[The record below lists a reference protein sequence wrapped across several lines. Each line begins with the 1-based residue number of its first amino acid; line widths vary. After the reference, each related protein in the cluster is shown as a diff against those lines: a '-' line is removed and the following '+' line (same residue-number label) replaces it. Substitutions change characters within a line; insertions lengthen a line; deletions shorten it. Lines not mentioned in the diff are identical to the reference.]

1 MASNSEHDAPQ
12 EQASVADAEQPEGDA
27 PAEQASE
34 ASHEQPD
41 AEQPEGDAPAEQAS
55 EASREQHDPQ
65 NVQLVPVATGRK
77 RGRRPSVL
85 SLDERR
91 AKRNLWMQQYR
102 MARGGRGVN
111 VFLHGES
118 VAL

>member
-1 MASNSEHDAPQ
+1 MASNSEHDATQ
-12 EQASVADAEQPEGDA
+12 EQAWVADAELPEGDA

-34 ASHEQPD
+34 AWGP
-41 AEQPEGDAPAEQAS
+41 QPEGDAPAGQAS
-55 EASREQHDPQ
+55 EASHEQHDPL

-77 RGRRPSVL
+77 RGRPRVL

>member
-34 ASHEQPD
+34 ASH
-41 AEQPEGDAPAEQAS
+41 
-55 EASREQHDPQ
+55 EQHDPQ